1 MTALRYRAED
11 LIAFATQLFAVA
23 GCDGDKP
30 DTVARLL
37 VEADLLGHTTH
48 GLALAPGYLA
58 DLQTGGMTPTGAP
71 VLLADRGA
79 AVTWDGNRLPGVWL
93 AAKAV
98 DLAVERAPT
107 YGTATVVIRKSH
119 HIACLAA
126 FLQCATD
133 RGLMVQVASS
143 DPAFRS
149 VAPFGGTTPVY
160 TPNPLAVGIPTEG
173 DPILIDVSASITTN
187 GMANR
192 LRKEGKRFP
201 GAWARDAQGQPTD
214 DPEALFTNP
223 PGSLLPVGGAD
234 HGHKG
239 FGFGLMIE
247 ALTQGVGGY
256 GRAEVPPQWGAS
268 VFVQVID
275 PSAFGGAADFRRET
289 EWLAR
294 ACRASAPAPGFDAV
308 RLPGE
313 RGLARKRRALAEG
326 VELYAGV
333 MAALEPH
340 ATRLGVPVPTALTP
354 CA

>member
-1 MTALRYRAED
+1 MSSRYAASD
-11 LIAFATQLFAVA
+11 LIAFAAQLFAAA

-30 DTVARLL
+30 DTIARLL

-58 DLQTGGMTPTGAP
+58 DLHTGGMTATGAP
-71 VLLADRGA
+71 VIVQDRGA

-107 YGTATVVIRKSH
+107 YGTATLVIRKSH

-126 FLQCATD
+126 LLQRATD
-133 RGLMVQVASS
+133 RGFMVQVASS
-143 DPAFRS
+143 DPAFKS
-149 VAPFGGTTPVY
+149 VAPFGGTQPVY

-173 DPILIDVSASITTN
+173 DPVLIDVSASITTN

-201 GAWARDAQGQPTD
+201 GAWARDAQGVPTD

-247 ALTQGVGGY
+247 ALTQALGGY
-256 GRAEVPPQWGAS
+256 GRAEAPTQWGAS

-275 PSAFGGAADFRRET
+275 PTAFGGAADFRRET
-289 EWLAR
+289 EWLVR
-294 ACRASAPAPGFDAV
+294 ACRASAPAPGCSAV

-333 MAALEPH
+333 LAALEPH
-340 ATRLGVPVPTALTP
+340 AARLGVPVPNAVS
-354 CA
+354 